1 MNEMNYWKQFFCTGK
16 VEDYLKYKQCREDEK
31 QEHTDN
37 SKVKEESPYAG
48 FYHSNRDSYK
58 D

>member
-1 MNEMNYWKQFFCTGK
+1 MNETNYWKQFFCTGK
-16 VEDYLKYKQCREDEK
+16 VEDYLKYKQYQIEDDP
-31 QEHTDN
+31 QEDN
-37 SKVKEESPYAG
+37 HNGAKDDYAG